1 MSKNERH
8 KLLQHPAIAIL
19 KKALKKEWRQ
29 QVLASFAL
37 GLAGLS
43 LLYFFYPKYWIL
55 SGLGFLLSPIGFG
68 LCLKKVRQGEGQHNQ
83 LMTLLE
89 KEPSKIVWVY
99 SVVTQRMPFGF
110 ALSNNGLLYFK
121 LLDGDEICLSLPVTQ
136 LKLVSKTLNR
146 LLPHA
151 TFGYDDNKAQWYLA
165 DPLLLLKDKDQEAAD

>member
-1 MSKNERH
+1 MSKSDRH
-8 KLLQHPAIAIL
+8 KLLQHPAIVIL

-43 LLYFFYPKYWIL
+43 LLYFFYPQYWIL

-68 LCLKKVRQGEGQHNQ
+68 LCLHKIRQGEGRHNQ
-83 LMTLLE
+83 LMELLE
-89 KEPSKIVWVY
+89 SKPEQIVWVY
-99 SVVTQRMPFGF
+99 TVVTQRMPFGF

-165 DPLLLLKDKDQEAAD
+165 DPAMLIRDQNEESA